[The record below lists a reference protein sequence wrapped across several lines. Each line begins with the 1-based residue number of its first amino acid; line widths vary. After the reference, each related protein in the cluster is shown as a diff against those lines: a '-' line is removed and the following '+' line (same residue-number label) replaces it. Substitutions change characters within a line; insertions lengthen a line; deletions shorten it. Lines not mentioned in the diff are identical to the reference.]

1 MTKNTR
7 SDETVALHSYMQDRQ
22 TLFCYS
28 GPMNEELLTT
38 MSNPVKHQI
47 SDKET
52 QEALSRRVFGVFIE
66 QAQNIIRYSHHK
78 TKSSGDSIG
87 TIAISVIEDG
97 FLIEA
102 VNVIAPDEFVVPTN
116 CFLTV
121 NCVSLAPSFVA
132 VNSVFTG
139 AFGSLNT
146 DRFFSG
152 LISFA
157 TLCVSR
163 VTLVEL
169 SSSINF
175 SAASVAFASVPSSNI
190 LPSSSVSAKIRSA
203 VKS

>member
-102 VNVIAPDEFVVPTN
+102 VNVIAPEKRVMLEDTLSELSTKDQEELRTLYKQRLRDGP
-116 CFLTV
+116 
-121 NCVSLAPSFVA
+121 PDD
-132 VNSVFTG
+132 SVG
-139 AFGSLNT
+139 A
-146 DRFFSG
+146 G
-152 LISFA
+152 LGFIDMA
-157 TLCVSR
+157 RRVSR
-163 VTLVEL
+163 FEFDFKNTEEGDLFIYRGWVT
-169 SSSINF
+169 
-175 SAASVAFASVPSSNI
+175 
-190 LPSSSVSAKIRSA
+190 
-203 VKS
+203 

>member
-1 MTKNTR
+1 MTKITR

-47 SDKET
+47 SDNET

-102 VNVIAPDEFVVPTN
+102 VNVIAPEKRVMLETTLSELSTKDQEELRALYKQRLRDGP
-116 CFLTV
+116 
-121 NCVSLAPSFVA
+121 PDD
-132 VNSVFTG
+132 SVG
-139 AFGSLNT
+139 A
-146 DRFFSG
+146 G
-152 LISFA
+152 LGFIDMA
-157 TLCVSR
+157 RRVSR
-163 VTLVEL
+163 VEFDFKNTEEGDLFIYRGWVT
-169 SSSINF
+169 
-175 SAASVAFASVPSSNI
+175 
-190 LPSSSVSAKIRSA
+190 
-203 VKS
+203 

>member
-78 TKSSGDSIG
+78 TKSSGFFLFLD
-87 TIAISVIEDG
+87 IS
-97 FLIEA
+97 
-102 VNVIAPDEFVVPTN
+102 T
-116 CFLTV
+116 
-121 NCVSLAPSFVA
+121 LAP
-132 VNSVFTG
+132 
-139 AFGSLNT
+139 
-146 DRFFSG
+146 
-152 LISFA
+152 A
-157 TLCVSR
+157 T
-163 VTLVEL
+163 
-169 SSSINF
+169 SSSKFLFDNF
-175 SAASVAFASVPSSNI
+175 P
-190 LPSSSVSAKIRSA
+190 
-203 VKS
+203 

>member
-1 MTKNTR
+1 MTRDTQ
-7 SDETVALHSYMQDRQ
+7 SDETVALHAYMQDRQ

-87 TIAISVIEDG
+87 TIAISVIDNG

-102 VNVIAPDEFVVPTN
+102 VNVISPDKKEV
-116 CFLTV
+116 
-121 NCVSLAPSFVA
+121 LA
-132 VNSVFTG
+132 
-139 AFGSLNT
+139 NT
-146 DRFFSG
+146 LD
-152 LISFA
+152 
-157 TLCVSR
+157 
-163 VTLVEL
+163 EL
-169 SSSINF
+169 SSKDQEELR
-175 SAASVAFASVPSSNI
+175 ALYKKRLRDGPPDDSVGAGLGFIDMARR
-190 LPSSSVSAKIRSA
+190 VSKFEYDFKTGEEGDLFIYRGW
-203 VKS
+203 VT